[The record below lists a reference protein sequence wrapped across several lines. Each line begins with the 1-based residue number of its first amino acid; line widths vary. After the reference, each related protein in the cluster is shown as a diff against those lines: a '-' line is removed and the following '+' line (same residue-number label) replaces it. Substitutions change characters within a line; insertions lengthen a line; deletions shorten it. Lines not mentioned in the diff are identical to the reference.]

1 MQKSLLLQERGSVL
15 PAARQGAEGRL
26 VPGVRSPGEQR
37 DEPKAGHGNG
47 APEAPRLSAVFF
59 FSRASRFMEKLWAP
73 W

>member
-1 MQKSLLLQERGSVL
+1 MGNNEDTDNFCGYFSDDNKCNKLLL
-15 PAARQGAEGRL
+15 GATAGPL
-26 VPGVRSPGEQR
+26 AGVSPL
-37 DEPKAGHGNG
+37 G